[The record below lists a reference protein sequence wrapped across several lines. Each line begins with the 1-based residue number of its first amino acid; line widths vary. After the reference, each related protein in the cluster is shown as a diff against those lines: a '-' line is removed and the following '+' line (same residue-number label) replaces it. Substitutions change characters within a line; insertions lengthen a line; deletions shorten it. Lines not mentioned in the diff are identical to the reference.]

1 MTTQNKAVTCYLP
14 KDIEDFITGYCNEYG
29 ITRKDKEGHIYP
41 SLGTGIIEL
50 LKLLAYNPELVGSPL
65 PDTVP
70 STISEAAIEKKIDEI
85 LEKKRSNH
93 LPDNVPSI
101 EVLKDRL
108 DNWVLA
114 VDGDIKDINQ
124 KIRDRSLQVDHQ
136 IASIKSRLEILEPLL
151 KLQRE
156 SSIADHSPIPTGE
169 PSPLPPSLPPDKL
182 GEGGNGDIFPDSPPS
197 PPDRPAI
204 EDLPKVETVETDS
217 SIETV
222 AIEDSEKKIPLPDIS
237 IASPI
242 GIDETVSTDSSI
254 KSATD
259 AIETDDR
266 EWLTLQQIADK
277 KIKGLPGTHQGLR
290 PYAENWEWRENPTKK
305 GKQYKIP
312 REYLTPISPNPD

>member
-1 MTTQNKAVTCYLP
+1 MTTNNKAVTCYLP
-14 KDIEDFITGYCNEYG
+14 KDIEDFITGYCTQYG

-65 PDTVP
+65 LDTVP

-136 IASIKSRLEILEPLL
+136 IAAIKSRLDDMERLL

-156 SSIADHSPIPTGE
+156 ASIADHSPIPTGE
-169 PSPLPPSLPPDKL
+169 PSPLPPSPPDRPTIATVTPEVSPSPL
-182 GEGGNGDIFPDSPPS
+182 GTDAIASIDGTLEGGNGDTPDL

-204 EDLPKVETVETDS
+204 EDLTDQSSSPAKKKGLTDS
-217 SIETV
+217 EL
-222 AIEDSEKKIPLPDIS
+222 ARHL
-237 IASPI
+237 
-242 GIDETVSTDSSI
+242 GID
-254 KSATD
+254 KSNIT
-259 AIETDDR
+259 R
-266 EWLTLQQIADK
+266 WKQ
-277 KIKGLPGTHQGLR
+277 KGR
-290 PYAENWEWRENPTKK
+290 PTQKYENWELRGRFWYEKN
-305 GKQYKIP
+305 
-312 REYLTPISPNPD
+312 